1 MAGDAGINAEGNVE
15 VEGRDSEF
23 IILAVAGDTVVVT
36 AFG

>member
-15 VEGRDSEF
+15 VEGKDSGL
-23 IILAVAGDTVVVT
+23 IILAVVGDTVVET